1 MDLAPH
7 IRISSIAQL
16 SRGAS
21 WRLSMLH
28 DRPQRLLFWITKG
41 QGVAVVQGR
50 RRGVGAHNALFLPA
64 QTLFSLD
71 LGHQGFGQVLTFPAT
86 TSVALPRAPVHL
98 RVRDV
103 TAQAELTGLIEAMQR
118 EDSGSRPFAAEA
130 LDAYGALVAV
140 WLRRHG
146 QDAGTG
152 VPEDKAADRLV
163 SRFAELVARDFRTGR
178 PMADYA
184 KALDVT
190 PTHLSRVCRERL
202 GRTASDILTERVV
215 YEARLLLTG
224 TELPIQNI
232 ARHLGFSS
240 PAYFTRFVQHHT
252 GMPPSALRRDSGPG
266 SPARRTA

>member
-7 IRISSIAQL
+7 IRISTIAQL
-16 SRGAS
+16 SRGAG

-28 DRPQRLLFWITKG
+28 DRPQHLLFWITKG

-86 TSVALPRAPVHL
+86 TSVSLPRSPVHL

-118 EDSGSRPFAAEA
+118 EDSGTRPFANEA

-140 WLRRHG
+140 WLHR
-146 QDAGTG
+146 Q
-152 VPEDKAADRLV
+152 
-163 SRFAELVARDFRTGR
+163 GR
-178 PMADYA
+178 VQAPACPRIRP
-184 KALDVT
+184 
-190 PTHLSRVCRERL
+190 PTVWCR
-202 GRTASDILTERVV
+202 
-215 YEARLLLTG
+215 
-224 TELPIQNI
+224 
-232 ARHLGFSS
+232 
-240 PAYFTRFVQHHT
+240 
-252 GMPPSALRRDSGPG
+252 ALRIWLHKTSKQAAPWPIMQKRLM
-266 SPARRTA
+266 